1 MKNTFKKN
9 IGRTFS
15 IFLAIFLLLGT
26 IPIVGVSAAEVT
38 SNFEYTLLDDGTIEV
53 TKYVSDNNSKVVI
66 PEVIDGKT
74 VTSVSKVCFNEFSGP
89 ADGFKNIES
98 IFIPKTVN
106 NLGEYED
113 IYTKDNCWTFSKL
126 PNLKEIIVDNENQ
139 KYSSSEGILFDKNKE
154 TLLYYPRSKQAN
166 EYIVPNTVHYIKSV
180 SFYQNVFLK
189 KLKFSGKLYEVIL
202 DAVYTL
208 EEVEYPVI
216 TNQPSD
222 YVVRYC
228 PSLKKIIVGKEVNFM
243 PENEFSELSNVTL
256 YVYNNSYALDWAK
269 EHGFAY
275 EIMEE
280 PPIEK
285 DLVDEGTGIKVKGT
299 MDPDATLKVE
309 KVESTVEDAVATYDI
324 TLRKDGDVIQPS
336 GTITISIP
344 SEIKDCKLFWVKDD
358 GTKVEVNAIYENGNY
373 VFTTDHLSVYALVKK
388 PEPTTTEPVE
398 TTTAEPVTTVPVPT
412 TTEPVETTIA
422 EPVTTVPVPTTTEP
436 VETTTVEPV
445 TTVPVPTTTEPVET
459 TTAEPVTTVPVPTT
473 TEPVETTTV
482 EPVTTVPVPTTTEPV
497 ETTTAEPVTT
507 VESVTT
513 VPITDPVTTVEP
525 TTKSVATPDTPIDNN
540 NSNSGSN
547 SSSGSSTT
555 NTNTSNGAVATGNML
570 GFDNNILIAIIIA
583 ATTAL
588 IAASKRRNSS
598 K

>member
-1 MKNTFKKN
+1 MKNTFKKH
-9 IGRTFS
+9 IGRTLS

-26 IPIVGVSAAEVT
+26 LPSLGVSAATYEHIHSGDFGYYVL
-38 SNFEYTLLDDGTIEV
+38 SDGTICLDAYYGGDEYLNVPSYIDGYEV
-53 TKYVSDNNSKVVI
+53 TVI
-66 PEVIDGKT
+66 GRGGALWF
-74 VTSVSKVCFNEFSGP
+74 FNEGMKAFNTKEIFLPKTLKNFLNNDASY
-89 ADGFKNIES
+89 GFTNWTSLES
-98 IFIPKTVN
+98 IYVDEENPYFCSKN
-106 NLGEYED
+106 GCLYNSD
-113 IYTKDNCWTFSKL
+113 FTK
-126 PNLKEIIVDNENQ
+126 
-139 KYSSSEGILFDKNKE
+139 
-154 TLLYYPRSKQAN
+154 LLYYPEGKKDTEFFVPESVTD
-166 EYIVPNTVHYIKSV
+166 IVGIAFNRNS
-180 SFYQNVFLK
+180 SLK
-189 KLKFSGKLYEVIL
+189 KLYLGRNIKSIGNYGFGYF
-202 DAVYTL
+202 DD
-208 EEVEYPVI
+208 I
-216 TNQPSD
+216 T
-222 YVVRYC
+222 
-228 PSLKKIIVGKEVNFM
+228 F
-243 PENEFSELSNVTL
+243 

-373 VFTTDHLSVYALVKK
+373 VFTTDHLSVYALVKE

-412 TTEPVETTIA
+412 TTEPIETTTAEPVTTVPVPTTTESVETTTA

-436 VETTTVEPV
+436 I
-445 TTVPVPTTTEPVET
+445 ET

-482 EPVTTVPVPTTTEPV
+482 EPVTTVPT
-497 ETTTAEPVTT
+497 
-507 VESVTT
+507 
-513 VPITDPVTTVEP
+513 TDPVTTVEP

-540 NSNSGSN
+540 NSNSGNN

-570 GFDNNILIAIIIA
+570 GFDNNILIAIIMA

>member
-9 IGRTFS
+9 IGRTLS

-26 IPIVGVSAAEVT
+26 IPIIGVSAATNEPIISGNFEYYVLPDGTIRLNAYYGDDEYLNIPSYLDEYEVT
-38 SNFEYTLLDDGTIEV
+38 SIGRVGALWF
-53 TKYVSDNNSKVVI
+53 
-66 PEVIDGKT
+66 
-74 VTSVSKVCFNEFSGP
+74 FNEGMKAFNTKEIFLPKTLKNFLNNDASY
-89 ADGFKNIES
+89 GFENWTSLES
-98 IFIPKTVN
+98 IYVDEENPYF
-106 NLGEYED
+106 
-113 IYTKDNCWTFSKL
+113 CSKNGCL
-126 PNLKEIIVDNENQ
+126 YNSDFTE
-139 KYSSSEGILFDKNKE
+139 
-154 TLLYYPRSKQAN
+154 LLYYPEGKKDTEFFVPESVTD
-166 EYIVPNTVHYIKSV
+166 IVGIAFNRNS
-180 SFYQNVFLK
+180 SLK
-189 KLKFSGKLYEVIL
+189 KLYLGRNIKSIGNYGF
-202 DAVYTL
+202 
-208 EEVEYPVI
+208 EYFDDI
-216 TNQPSD
+216 T
-222 YVVRYC
+222 
-228 PSLKKIIVGKEVNFM
+228 F
-243 PENEFSELSNVTL
+243 

-344 SEIKDCKLFWVKDD
+344 SGIKDCKLFWVKDD

-373 VFTTDHLSVYALVKK
+373 VFTTDHLSVYALVK
-388 PEPTTTEPVE
+388 E
-398 TTTAEPVTTVPVPT
+398 
-412 TTEPVETTIA
+412 
-422 EPVTTVPVPTTTEP
+422 PVPTTTEP
-436 VETTTVEPV
+436 VETTTAEPV

-473 TEPVETTTV
+473 TEPVETTTA

-497 ETTTAEPVTT
+497 ETTTAEPLTT
-507 VESVTT
+507 VEPVTT
-513 VPITDPVTTVEP
+513 VPTTDPVTTVEP

-540 NSNSGSN
+540 NSNSGNN

>member
-1 MKNTFKKN
+1 MKNTFKKH
-9 IGRTFS
+9 IGRTLS
-15 IFLAIFLLLGT
+15 IFVVIFLLLGT
-26 IPIVGVSAAEVT
+26 IPIVGVSAAENEVEYKYFLKDDNTVELTLYEGNDKDVIVPETINGYPVT
-38 SNFEYTLLDDGTIEV
+38 S
-53 TKYVSDNNSKVVI
+53 
-66 PEVIDGKT
+66 IDYW
-74 VTSVSKVCFNEFSGP
+74 CFFQG
-89 ADGFKNIES
+89 KNIES
-98 IFIPKTVN
+98 IYIPSSVTT
-106 NLGEYED
+106 LY
-113 IYTKDNCWTFSKL
+113 L
-126 PNLKEIIVDNENQ
+126 PNEEGEVFSGNTSLKSIVVDEKNSNFSSEDGVLYNKSKTKILAYPIDKPDTNITISKNVSEIGIMAFYYNKNLTSIKFDGNIQSIGSGAFAYQNSLKE
-139 KYSSSEGILFDKNKE
+139 F
-154 TLLYYPRSKQAN
+154 YYP
-166 EYIVPNTVHYIKSV
+166 ELV
-180 SFYQNVFLK
+180 SATYP
-189 KLKFSGKLYEVIL
+189 IL
-202 DAVYTL
+202 DSCYTHVDVYISKDISVMND
-208 EEVEYPVI
+208 EDFI
-216 TNQPSD
+216 DSD
-222 YVVRYC
+222 
-228 PSLKKIIVGKEVNFM
+228 
-243 PENEFSELSNVTL
+243 VTL
-256 YVYNNSYALDWAK
+256 HVYNNSYALDWAK
-269 EHGFAY
+269 EHEFAY

-373 VFTTDHLSVYALVKK
+373 VFTTDHLSVYALVKE

-398 TTTAEPVTTVPVPT
+398 TTTAEPVTTVS
-412 TTEPVETTIA
+412 
-422 EPVTTVPVPTTTEP
+422 VPTTTEP
-436 VETTTVEPV
+436 VETTTAEPV

-473 TEPVETTTV
+473 TESVETTTA

-497 ETTTAEPVTT
+497 ETTTAEPLTT
-507 VESVTT
+507 VEPVTT
-513 VPITDPVTTVEP
+513 VPTTDPVTTVEP

-540 NSNSGSN
+540 NSNSGNN

>member
-9 IGRTFS
+9 IGRTLS

-53 TKYVSDNNSKVVI
+53 TKYVGTDSYAII
-66 PEVIDGKT
+66 PDEIDGKP
-74 VTSVSKVCFNEFSGP
+74 VTKVNEFCFFNDDDYNGLNYTV
-89 ADGFKNIES
+89 KS
-98 IFIPKTVN
+98 IFISKNITDFSDTLN
-106 NLGEYED
+106 NGEYRCLNRILYLES
-113 IYTKDNCWTFSKL
+113 IS
-126 PNLKEIIVDNENQ
+126 VDESNSV
-139 KYSSSEGILFDKNKE
+139 YSSDSGILFSKDFTK
-154 TLLYYPRSKQAN
+154 LIYYPTNKAGE
-166 EYIVPNTVHYIKSV
+166 EYIVPDYVKELGRSAFSESKNLHS
-180 SFYQNVFLK
+180 
-189 KLKFSGKLYEVIL
+189 LKFSSFFEKMG
-202 DAVYTL
+202 DAAIFGGNI
-208 EEVEYPVI
+208 EKAEYPLYSKPSSSI
-216 TNQPSD
+216 GLFQFCEKLTNV
-222 YVVRYC
+222 YF
-228 PSLKKIIVGKEVNFM
+228 KKDVNWINDEDFLG
-243 PENEFSELSNVTL
+243 STNVTL

-309 KVESTVEDAVATYDI
+309 KVESTVENAVATYDI

-373 VFTTDHLSVYALVKK
+373 VFTTDHLSVYALVKE
-388 PEPTTTEPVE
+388 PE
-398 TTTAEPVTTVPVPT
+398 
-412 TTEPVETTIA
+412 
-422 EPVTTVPVPTTTEP
+422 
-436 VETTTVEPV
+436 
-445 TTVPVPTTTEPVET
+445 PTTTEPVET

-482 EPVTTVPVPTTTEPV
+482 EPVTTVPVPTTTDPVETTTVETVTTVPVPTTTEPV

-507 VESVTT
+507 VPVPTTTEPVETTTAEPLTTVEPVTT
-513 VPITDPVTTVEP
+513 VPTTDPVTTVEP
-525 TTKSVATPDTPIDNN
+525 TTKSVATPDTPNDNN
-540 NSNSGSN
+540 NSNSGNN

-583 ATTAL
+583 ATTVL

>member
-15 IFLAIFLLLGT
+15 IFLAVFLLLGT

-216 TNQPSD
+216 TNHPSD

-324 TLRKDGDVIQPS
+324 TLHKDGDVIQPS

-373 VFTTDHLSVYALVKK
+373 VFTTDHLSVYALVKE

-412 TTEPVETTIA
+412 TTEPVETTTA
-422 EPVTTVPVPTTTEP
+422 EPL
-436 VETTTVEPV
+436 TTVEPV
-445 TTVPVPTTTEPVET
+445 TTVPT
-459 TTAEPVTTVPVPTT
+459 
-473 TEPVETTTV
+473 
-482 EPVTTVPVPTTTEPV
+482 
-497 ETTTAEPVTT
+497 
-507 VESVTT
+507 
-513 VPITDPVTTVEP
+513 TDPVTTVEP

-540 NSNSGSN
+540 NSNSGNN

>member
-1 MKNTFKKN
+1 MKNKIRKATLRVLSTVLAVFML
-9 IGRTFS
+9 IGVYS
-15 IFLAIFLLLGT
+15 
-26 IPIVGVSAAEVT
+26 VGVSAAT
-38 SNFEYTLLDDGTIEV
+38 DDG
-53 TKYVSDNNSKVVI
+53 VI
-66 PEVIDGKT
+66 RNDETGIPDPVLYNYLISEYDT
-74 VTSVSKVCFNEFSGP
+74 N
-89 ADGFKNIES
+89 ADGVLQKEEAAQVTILKCANYDLDKVNVIYSLKGLKNCTNLKSLIVTDHKLSNLEGIEGLKLQAV
-98 IFIPKTVN
+98 FVYGNQLT
-106 NLGEYED
+106 D
-113 IYTKDNCWTFSKL
+113 ISAISGMHDTLIELNVMANKLSKL
-126 PNLKEIIVDNENQ
+126 PDLRN
-139 KYSSSEGILFDKNKE
+139 FDK
-154 TLLYYPRSKQAN
+154 
-166 EYIVPNTVHYIKSV
+166 
-180 SFYQNVFLK
+180 
-189 KLKFSGKLYEVIL
+189 
-202 DAVYTL
+202 
-208 EEVEYPVI
+208 
-216 TNQPSD
+216 
-222 YVVRYC
+222 
-228 PSLKKIIVGKEVNFM
+228 
-243 PENEFSELSNVTL
+243 L
-256 YVYNNSYALDWAK
+256 YVNPRGTTTSCTNFSVNKLSTKEMEAKLPERFADDIKFWA
-269 EHGFAY
+269 
-275 EIMEE
+275 IDQTPDPEE
-280 PPIEK
+280 L

-398 TTTAEPVTTVPVPT
+398 TTTAEPVTTV
-412 TTEPVETTIA
+412 
-422 EPVTTVPVPTTTEP
+422 
-436 VETTTVEPV
+436 
-445 TTVPVPTTTEPVET
+445 
-459 TTAEPVTTVPVPTT
+459 
-473 TEPVETTTV
+473 
-482 EPVTTVPVPTTTEPV
+482 
-497 ETTTAEPVTT
+497 
-507 VESVTT
+507 ESVTT

-570 GFDNNILIAIIIA
+570 GFDNNILIAMIIA